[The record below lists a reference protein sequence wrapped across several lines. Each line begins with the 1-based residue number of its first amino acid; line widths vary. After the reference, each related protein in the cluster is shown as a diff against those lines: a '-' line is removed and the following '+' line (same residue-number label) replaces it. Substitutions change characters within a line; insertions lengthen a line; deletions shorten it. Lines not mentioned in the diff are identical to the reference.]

1 MPIDFTENL
10 TLDAY
15 PYASRRMPILARNG
29 VVATEEPLAAQAGLR
44 ILQRGGNAVDAA
56 LATAIALTVTSPA
69 ANGLGSDAFA
79 LVWDGAKLHGLNG
92 SGRAGAAASPD
103 LFSKL
108 GLEAVPMLGW
118 LSVTVPGAPAAWADL
133 HARFGRL
140 PFEALFESA
149 IEYAER
155 GFPVA
160 PLTAGRWA
168 TSAQYY
174 GRLPARP
181 ELAPW
186 REAFTRDGR
195 APAAGETWAS
205 PDMART
211 LRRLAQD
218 GSHVFY
224 TGDIAD
230 RIAEFAAASGGYLT
244 RADLAAHTSTWVE
257 PIGVSYRGHEIWEIP
272 PNTNGIVALN
282 ALAILEGIDLAKHP
296 RESAETYHVL
306 IEAMKLAF
314 ADAQRYV
321 ADPAQVEVPTQGLLD
336 PAYAAHRRMQIGDR
350 AAVPEAGVPARGG
363 TVLVCTADADGMMV
377 SFIQSNYSGPILGFG
392 SGVVVP
398 GTGISL
404 HSRGGA
410 FSLDPRSPNVV
421 APGKR
426 PAHTLI
432 PAFMTRGREA
442 VGPFGVMGGPMQPQG
457 HVQLVVNQL
466 DYGMNPQASI
476 DAPRWQWL
484 SDFSVDLERTVPVAI
499 AQALEARGHLV
510 TWSEPWAVA
519 TASIRRTPAGKLA
532 MYGDFGKAQ
541 MICRRRDGTYVA
553 GSEPRADGYAV
564 GY

>member
-1 MPIDFTENL
+1 MTASFTENL
-10 TLDAY
+10 TLNAY
-15 PYASRRMPILARNG
+15 PYASRRMPILARHG

-56 LATAIALTVTSPA
+56 LATAIALTVTSPV

-79 LVWDGAKLHGLNG
+79 LVWDGVKLHGLNG
-92 SGRAGAAASPD
+92 SGRAGAAHSTD
-103 LFSKL
+103 LFAKL
-108 GLEAVPMLGW
+108 GLDAVPMLGW
-118 LSVTVPGAPAAWADL
+118 LSVTVPGAPAAWSDL

-149 IEYAER
+149 IDYAEN

-160 PLTAGRWA
+160 PLIAARWA
-168 TSAQYY
+168 TSAQSYAK
-174 GRLPARP
+174 LPAKL

-186 REAFTRDGR
+186 RDTFTRDGR

-205 PDMART
+205 PDMARS
-211 LRRLAQD
+211 LRRLAND
-218 GSHVFY
+218 GSAVFY
-224 TGDIAD
+224 TGELAQ
-230 RIAEFAAASGGYLT
+230 RIAEFAGASGGHLT

-272 PNTNGIVALN
+272 PNANGIVALN
-282 ALAILEGIDLAKHP
+282 ALAILEGIDIAKHP
-296 RESAETYHVL
+296 RESVETYHVM

-314 ADAQRYV
+314 ADAQRHV
-321 ADPAQVEVPTQGLLD
+321 ADPAYVEVPTKGLLD
-336 PAYAAHRRMQIGDR
+336 PSYVADRRKLLGDR
-350 AAVPEAGVPARGG
+350 AATPEAGVPPRGG
-363 TVLVCTADADGMMV
+363 TVYVCTADADGMMV
-377 SFIQSNYSGPILGFG
+377 SFIQSNYSGPLLGFG

-404 HSRGGA
+404 HSRASG
-410 FSLDPRSPNVV
+410 FSLDPRSPNLL

-432 PAFMTRGREA
+432 PAFMTRAGEA

-484 SDFSVDLERTVPVAI
+484 SDLSVDLERAVPAAVA
-499 AQALEARGHLV
+499 QGLEARGHLL
-510 TWSEPWAVA
+510 TWSEPWDVA
-519 TASIRRTPAGKLA
+519 TTSIRRTPAGKLA

-541 MICRRRDGTYVA
+541 VICRRRDGTYVA

>member
-1 MPIDFTENL
+1 MTQLMPIDFTENL
-10 TLDAY
+10 SLSAY
-15 PYASRRMPILARNG
+15 PYASRRLPILARNG

-92 SGRAGAAASPD
+92 SGRAGAASSPE
-103 LFSKL
+103 LFAKL

-140 PFEALFESA
+140 PFEALFEPA

-174 GRLPARP
+174 AQLPARP

-205 PDMART
+205 PDVART
-211 LRRLAQD
+211 LRRLAHD

-230 RIAEFAAASGGYLT
+230 RIAEFAAATGGYLT

-282 ALAILEGIDLAKHP
+282 ALAILEGIELAKHP

-314 ADAQRYV
+314 AD
-321 ADPAQVEVPTQGLLD
+321 
-336 PAYAAHRRMQIGDR
+336 
-350 AAVPEAGVPARGG
+350 
-363 TVLVCTADADGMMV
+363 
-377 SFIQSNYSGPILGFG
+377 
-392 SGVVVP
+392 
-398 GTGISL
+398 
-404 HSRGGA
+404 
-410 FSLDPRSPNVV
+410 
-421 APGKR
+421 
-426 PAHTLI
+426 
-432 PAFMTRGREA
+432 
-442 VGPFGVMGGPMQPQG
+442 
-457 HVQLVVNQL
+457 
-466 DYGMNPQASI
+466 
-476 DAPRWQWL
+476 
-484 SDFSVDLERTVPVAI
+484 
-499 AQALEARGHLV
+499 
-510 TWSEPWAVA
+510 
-519 TASIRRTPAGKLA
+519 
-532 MYGDFGKAQ
+532 
-541 MICRRRDGTYVA
+541 
-553 GSEPRADGYAV
+553 
-564 GY
+564 

>member
-1 MPIDFTENL
+1 MSSDFTENL
-10 TLDAY
+10 SLRAY
-15 PYASRRMPILARNG
+15 PYASRRMPILARRG

-44 ILQRGGNAVDAA
+44 TLQRGGNAVDAA
-56 LATAIALTVTSPA
+56 LATAIALTVTAPA
-69 ANGLGSDAFA
+69 ANGIGSDAFA

-92 SGRAGAAASPD
+92 SGRACAAHSPE
-103 LFSKL
+103 LFSTR
-108 GLEAVPMLGW
+108 GLAAVPMVGW
-118 LSVTVPGAPAAWADL
+118 LSVTVPGAPAAWSDL

-140 PFEALFESA
+140 PFEALFEPA
-149 IEYAER
+149 IEYAEQ

-160 PLTAGRWA
+160 PLTAARWA
-168 TSAQYY
+168 TSAQGYA
-174 GRLPARP
+174 GLPSRP
-181 ELAPW
+181 ELVPW
-186 REAFTRDGR
+186 RDTFTRGGR
-195 APAAGETWAS
+195 APAPGETWSS
-205 PDMART
+205 PDIART

-218 GSHVFY
+218 GSAAFY
-224 TGDIAD
+224 AGELAA
-230 RIAEFAAASGGYLT
+230 RIAAFADATGGHLT
-244 RADLAAHTSTWVE
+244 RADLAAHRSTWVE

-282 ALAILEGIDLAKHP
+282 ALAILEGIDVAKHP

-306 IEAMKLAF
+306 IEALKLAF
-314 ADAQRYV
+314 TDAQRHV
-321 ADPAQVEVPTQGLLD
+321 ADPAYVPVPAQGLLD
-336 PAYAAHRRMQIGDR
+336 PSHVARRRAQIGDR
-350 AAVPEAGVPARGG
+350 AAMPEAGAPPRGG
-363 TVLVCTADADGMMV
+363 TVYVCTADADGMMV

-410 FSLDPRSPNVV
+410 FSLDPRSPNVI

-432 PAFMTRGREA
+432 PAFMTRDGRP

-457 HVQLVVNQL
+457 HVQLAVNQL

-476 DAPRWQWL
+476 DAPRFQWL
-484 SDFSVDLERTVPVAI
+484 SDVYVDVERTVPAAVA
-499 AQALEARGHLV
+499 AGLSARGHELSF
-510 TWSEPWAVA
+510 SEAWDVA
-519 TASIRRTPAGKLA
+519 TTGIRRTPAGKLA

-553 GSEPRADGYAV
+553 GSEPRADGCAV

>member
-1 MPIDFTENL
+1 MTSDFTENL
-10 TLDAY
+10 TLSAY
-15 PYASRRMPILARNG
+15 PYASRRMPILARHG

-56 LATAIALTVTSPA
+56 VATAIALTVTSPV
-69 ANGLGSDAFA
+69 ANGIGSDAFA
-79 LVWDGAKLHGLNG
+79 LVWDGSKLHGLNA
-92 SGRAGAAASPD
+92 SGRAGSAHSPD
-103 LFSKL
+103 LFSTL
-108 GLEAVPMLGW
+108 GLAAVPMFGW
-118 LSVTVPGAPAAWADL
+118 LSVTVPGAPAAWSDL

-140 PFEALFESA
+140 PFEALFEAA
-149 IEYAER
+149 IDYAEH

-160 PLTAGRWA
+160 PLVAARWA
-168 TSAQYY
+168 TSAQGYAS
-174 GRLPARP
+174 LPAKP

-186 REAFTRDGR
+186 RDTFTRQGR
-195 APAAGETWAS
+195 VPAAGETWSS

-211 LRRLAQD
+211 LRRLAKD
-218 GSHVFY
+218 GSAAFY
-224 TGDIAD
+224 SGELAAQ
-230 RIAEFAAASGGYLT
+230 IAEFAGTTGGYLT
-244 RADLAAHTSTWVE
+244 RDDLAAHTSTWVE
-257 PIGVSYRGHEIWEIP
+257 PIGASYRGHEIWEIP

-282 ALAILEGIDLAKHP
+282 ALAILEGIDVARHP
-296 RESAETYHVL
+296 RESAETYHLL
-306 IEAMKLAF
+306 IEALKLSF
-314 ADAQRYV
+314 ADAQRHV
-321 ADPAQVEVPTQGLLD
+321 ADPEYVHVPTQGLLD
-336 PAYAAHRRMQIGDR
+336 PSYVAGRRARIGDR
-350 AAVPEAGVPARGG
+350 AAMPEAGAPPRGG
-363 TVLVCTADADGMMV
+363 TVYVCTADADGMMV
-377 SFIQSNYSGPILGFG
+377 SFIQSNYSGPLLGFG

-410 FSLDPRSPNVV
+410 FSLDPGSPNVI

-484 SDFSVDLERTVPVAI
+484 SDLYVDLERAVPAEVAKG
-499 AQALEARGHLV
+499 LEARGHLLS
-510 TWSEPWAVA
+510 WSEAWDVA
-519 TASIRRTPAGKLA
+519 TTGIRRTPAGKLA

-553 GSEPRADGYAV
+553 GSEPRADGCAV

>member
-1 MPIDFTENL
+1 MTTAFTENL

-15 PYASRRMPILARNG
+15 PYASRRMPILARHG

-56 LATAIALTVTSPA
+56 LATAIALTVTSPV

-92 SGRAGAAASPD
+92 SGRAGAAHSPE
-103 LFSKL
+103 LFAKL
-108 GLEAVPMLGW
+108 GLDAVPMLGW
-118 LSVTVPGAPAAWADL
+118 LSVTVPGAPAAWSDL

-149 IEYAER
+149 IEYAES

-160 PLTAGRWA
+160 PLIAGRWA
-168 TSAQYY
+168 TSAQSYAKM
-174 GRLPARP
+174 PAKP

-186 REAFTRDGR
+186 GATFTRDGR
-195 APAAGETWAS
+195 APAPGETWVS
-205 PDMART
+205 PDMARS
-211 LRRLAQD
+211 LRRLARD
-218 GSHVFY
+218 GSAVFY
-224 TGDIAD
+224 TGELAE
-230 RIAEFAAASGGYLT
+230 RIAEFAGASGGHLT

-282 ALAILEGIDLAKHP
+282 ALAILEGIDIAKHP
-296 RESAETYHVL
+296 RDSVETYHVM

-314 ADAQRYV
+314 ADAQRHV
-321 ADPAQVEVPTQGLLD
+321 GDPAYVEVPIRGLLD
-336 PAYAAHRRMQIGDR
+336 PSYAAHRRALIGDR
-350 AAVPEAGVPARGG
+350 AAIPEAGVPPRAG
-363 TVLVCTADADGMMV
+363 TVYVCTADADGMMV
-377 SFIQSNYSGPILGFG
+377 SFIQSNYSGPLLGFG

-404 HSRGGA
+404 HSRGSA
-410 FSLDPRSPNVV
+410 FSLDPRSPNLV

-432 PAFMTRGREA
+432 PAFMTRGGQA

-484 SDFSVDLERTVPVAI
+484 SDLSVDLERAVPEAI
-499 AQALEARGHLV
+499 AQGLAARGHLL
-510 TWSEPWAVA
+510 TWSEPWDVA
-519 TASIRRTPAGKLA
+519 TTSIRRTPAGKFA

-541 MICRRRDGTYVA
+541 VICRRRDGTYVA

>member
-1 MPIDFTENL
+1 MSSDFTENL
-10 TLDAY
+10 SLRAY
-15 PYASRRMPILARNG
+15 PYASRRMPILARRG

-44 ILQRGGNAVDAA
+44 TLQRGGNAVDAA
-56 LATAIALTVTSPA
+56 LATAIALTVTAPA
-69 ANGLGSDAFA
+69 ANGIGSDAFA

-92 SGRAGAAASPD
+92 SGRACAAHSPE
-103 LFSKL
+103 LFSTR
-108 GLEAVPMLGW
+108 GLTAVPMVGW
-118 LSVTVPGAPAAWADL
+118 LSVTVPGAPAAWSDL

-140 PFEALFESA
+140 PFEALFEPA
-149 IEYAER
+149 IEYAEQ

-160 PLTAGRWA
+160 PLTAARWA
-168 TSAQYY
+168 TSAQ
-174 GRLPARP
+174 GHAGLPPRP
-181 ELAPW
+181 ELVPW
-186 REAFTRDGR
+186 RETFTRGGR
-195 APAAGETWAS
+195 APAPGETWSS
-205 PDMART
+205 PDTART
-211 LRRLAQD
+211 LRRLAED
-218 GSHVFY
+218 GSAAFY
-224 TGDIAD
+224 AGELAA
-230 RIAEFAAASGGYLT
+230 RIAAFAAATGGHLT
-244 RADLAAHTSTWVE
+244 RADLAAHRSTWVE

-272 PNTNGIVALN
+272 PNTNGIVALT
-282 ALAILEGIDLAKHP
+282 ALAILEGIDVAKHP

-314 ADAQRYV
+314 TGAQRHV
-321 ADPAQVEVPTQGLLD
+321 ADPAYVPVPAQGLLD
-336 PAYAAHRRMQIGDR
+336 PSHVARRRAQIGDR
-350 AAVPEAGVPARGG
+350 AAMPGAGAPPRGG
-363 TVLVCTADADGMMV
+363 TVYVCTADADGMMV

-410 FSLDPRSPNVV
+410 FSLDPESPNVI

-432 PAFMTRGREA
+432 PAFMTRDGTP

-457 HVQLVVNQL
+457 HVQLAVNQL

-476 DAPRWQWL
+476 DAPRFQWL
-484 SDFSVDLERTVPVAI
+484 SDIYVDLERAVPPEVA
-499 AQALEARGHLV
+499 QGLSARGHALSV
-510 TWSEPWAVA
+510 SEAWDVA
-519 TASIRRTPAGKLA
+519 TTGIRRTPGGKLA

-553 GSEPRADGYAV
+553 GSEPRADGCAV